1 MCSAAAAPPV
11 HESLPMASTGAGQCK
26 SLPRHEHFFLVGI
39 RRETREWKR
48 RISPPV
54 TGAYGRKQ
62 TTCVHIR
69 FVQPP
74 PGRQG
79 SKSWV
84 VATPDC
90 ARLRRKMAFGV
101 GDLPLHFP
109 LVRVGPERSL
119 FVAKGVVHG
128 GGGRRLNEGRRRR
141 AGSEMCRSRPRPGRT
156 AVLAVYG
163 TPRPPKKIL
172 WQCTAAGRNTAAIT
186 LAGLHRALH
195 PQLRGRCARARSCG
209 MQF

>member
-1 MCSAAAAPPV
+1 
-11 HESLPMASTGAGQCK
+11 MASTGAGQCK
-26 SLPRHEHFFLVGI
+26 SLPRHEHFPLVGM
-39 RRETREWKR
+39 RRESREWKR

-62 TTCVHIR
+62 TTRVHTR

-74 PGRQG
+74 LGRQG

-84 VATPDC
+84 VATTDC
-90 ARLRRKMAFGV
+90 PRLRRKMALGV
-101 GDLPLHFP
+101 GDLPLHLP

-119 FVAKGVVHG
+119 FVAKGIVHG

-163 TPRPPKKIL
+163 TPRPPKKSLGNALPLGAIL
-172 WQCTAAGRNTAAIT
+172 PR
-186 LAGLHRALH
+186 
-195 PQLRGRCARARSCG
+195 PQSL
-209 MQF
+209 